1 MQGEIIAPL
10 IGGGIIGLSAS
21 LMLLVNGRIT
31 GISGIFTGVLRHDLD
46 FKMKLLFTIG
56 LVIGGLIMGASELEV
71 FETINTPTPLVVV
84 AGLLVGFGTRL
95 GSGCT
100 SGHGI
105 CGLSRQSPRSLANV
119 ISFMAVG
126 ILVVFLLNMFQ

>member
-1 MQGEIIAPL
+1 MQGEVLMPL
-10 IGGGIIGLSAS
+10 LGGAIIGLSATV
-21 LMLLVNGRIT
+21 MLLFNGRIT
-31 GISGIFTGVLRHDLD
+31 GISGIY
-46 FKMKLLFTIG
+46 IG
-56 LVIGGLIMGASELEV
+56 LFRKNADTIWKFMFVLGLVVGGFLMGMSQLDV
-71 FETINTPTPLVVV
+71 FETITTPVPLVVL

-119 ISFMAVG
+119 MSFMISG
-126 ILVVFLLNMFQ
+126 IIVVFLLNFF